1 MIIHISL
8 LKTFEGWKD
17 ANYNGRKRQ
26 FYWDKFLS
34 SVTLQ
39 MKEDMRM
46 QFVDLFSIG
55 FVNKLMSAT
64 VSSLKFSNFKAF
76 DLLKSYGTKNF
87 SVHCTD

>member
-46 QFVDLFSIG
+46 QFVDLFSIDFIDKLKG
-55 FVNKLMSAT
+55 ANVNFLR
-64 VSSLKFSNFKAF
+64 FSKFKAF
-76 DLLKSYGTKNF
+76 NLLKVGIIYWKK
-87 SVHCTD
+87 